1 MAIDSSIFVVLER
14 CRKDIIFKYVSRGPK
29 NRKNRLKWRP
39 GADTRQKSRPP
50 GVDFREPGSQGAA
63 LFTRALTMVRGK
75 TVVYQFEQA
84 KGKKESWQAKQ
95 EKVRRGI

>member
-14 CRKDIIFKYVSRGPK
+14 CKKDVILKYVCRGPQ
-29 NRKNRLKWRP
+29 NRKNQLKWRP
-39 GADTRQKSRPP
+39 GADTRQKAGPP
-50 GVDFREPGSQGAA
+50 GVDFREPWSQGAA
-63 LFTRALTMVRGK
+63 LLTRALTMVRGK

-84 KGKKESWQAKQ
+84 KGKKESRQAKQ